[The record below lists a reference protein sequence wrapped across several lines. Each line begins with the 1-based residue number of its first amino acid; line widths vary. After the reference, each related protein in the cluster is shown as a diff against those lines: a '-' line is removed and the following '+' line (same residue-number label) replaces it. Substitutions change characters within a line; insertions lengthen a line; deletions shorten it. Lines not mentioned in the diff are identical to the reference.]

1 MRRVR
6 LRNHR
11 ERRAPYLPDVSDHQL
26 EPDVQESDDSQRP
39 GHALVALG
47 VRIRLAAARFS

>member
-6 LRNHR
+6 LRNQR
-11 ERRAPYLPDVSDHQL
+11 ERRAPYLPDVSDQQL
-26 EPDVQESDDSQRP
+26 EPDAQESDGSQRP

-47 VRIRLAAARFS
+47 VRIGLAAARFS